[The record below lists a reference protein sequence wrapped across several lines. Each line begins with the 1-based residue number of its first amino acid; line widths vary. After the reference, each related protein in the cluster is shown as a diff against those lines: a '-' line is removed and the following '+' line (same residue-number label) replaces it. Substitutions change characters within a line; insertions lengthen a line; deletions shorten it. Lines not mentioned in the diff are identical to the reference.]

1 MSGGCITEG
10 KRCDKVG
17 GGRVQK
23 HRWRHL
29 AFLKRKDD
37 ISSTNSGSREVRTAQ
52 CKVTKRS
59 DDLKA
64 FHKCPSSVFPCNAL
78 HTFVTTLSTLYGN
91 FLIMFLSLS
100 HYAVSYLVSQYKEI
114 LEYTNSAVIL
124 LTERDRPL
132 PPPTSFNIS

>member
-1 MSGGCITEG
+1 MGGWCRRGCITEG
-10 KRCDKVG
+10 EGCDKVG

-52 CKVTKRS
+52 CKVIKRS
-59 DDLKA
+59 DYLKT

-78 HTFVTTLSTLYGN
+78 LPSSPHLAHYMEIVSSCV
-91 FLIMFLSLS
+91 FLSPTM
-100 HYAVSYLVSQYKEI
+100 Q
-114 LEYTNSAVIL
+114 SATRFLNTRRFGSI
-124 LTERDRPL
+124 
-132 PPPTSFNIS
+132 